1 MSADG
6 TEERE
11 IILKL
16 REHVLSIGALAPWL
30 TEANVVNEDNLELI
44 LAHKFDKMLIGIADI
59 TTVDKPNYYGA
70 GMGLFYFAC
79 FLYVIIR
86 NPELEGT
93 SQPSAVIGTGEGPAL
108 PIVDGHL
115 RNGFAAPD
123 LTLGGYVMVADLG
136 AGAGFKIDQP
146 DKCVGRVYPFT
157 ATKEVER

>member
-30 TEANVVNEDNLELI
+30 TEANVVHEDTLELV
-44 LAHKFDKMLIGIADI
+44 LKHKFSDMLFGIADI
-59 TTVDKPNYYGA
+59 TTVDKPNYFGA

-79 FLYVIIR
+79 FVYVIIR
-86 NPELEGT
+86 NPELSGT
-93 SQPSAVIGTGEGPAL
+93 SQPSAVIGTGEGPTL
-108 PIVDGHL
+108 PIIDGHL

-123 LTLGGYVMVADLG
+123 LTFNGYVMIADLG
-136 AGAGFKIDQP
+136 PGAGFQIDQP
-146 DKCVGRVYPFT
+146 EQCVGRVYPFT
-157 ATKEVER
+157 ATKEVSR